1 MKFIRR
7 KSLFYWICLL
17 LLTSMAANGQD
28 SKPATYD
35 VRAFG
40 AKGDGKS
47 LDTGAINRAIE
58 TAAAGG
64 GGMVRFPAGS
74 YLTFSIHLKSNITL
88 YLDQGST
95 IVAADPVADHG
106 TYDAPEPNQWDKYQ
120 DFGHSHFH
128 NSLIWGE
135 GLVNVSILGPGL
147 IWGKGLVRANSPP
160 EGAGNKSISLKL
172 SRNVI
177 IRDVSILHGG
187 HFAILA
193 TGVDNF
199 TIDNIKVDTNR
210 DGIDVDS
217 CRNVRI
223 SNVSINSPFDD
234 GICLK
239 SDYALGFPR
248 ATENVT
254 ISNSQVSG
262 YDEGSFLDGTFK
274 RMDPKSYSKARTTG
288 RVKFGTE
295 SNGGFKNITISNIVF
310 DYSRGF
316 ALEEVD
322 GGTFEDVT
330 INNVTMRDIVNPP
343 FFIRLGNRARGPK
356 ETTPVGAIRRLTISN
371 VIVYDADSQY
381 GSIISG
387 IPDHEIEDLKLN
399 NIQIFYKGG
408 GTAQQAGLEPPE
420 KETVYP
426 EPDMFG
432 DIPAYGFFVRHVK
445 GLEMSNVEL
454 HYMQEDM
461 RPAFLLNDV
470 QGALFRFVKAQ
481 HAGDIP
487 TFSLQDVQDFTTY
500 QTSIPDTRIEVLK
513 GKKRL

>member
-1 MKFIRR
+1 MRR
-7 KSLFYWICLL
+7 TAVVLCVFVAWI
-17 LLTSMAANGQD
+17 MVANGQD
-28 SKPATYD
+28 SRAGIYD

-40 AKGDGKS
+40 AKGDGKT
-47 LDTGAINRAIE
+47 LDTLAINKTID
-58 TAAAGG
+58 AAAAAG

-95 IVAADPVADHG
+95 IVAADPMAEHG
-106 TYDAPEPNQWDKYQ
+106 AYDAPEPNPWDKYQ

-135 GLVNVSILGPGL
+135 GLVNVSIVGPGM
-147 IWGKGLVRANSPP
+147 IWGRGLVRSNTVPD
-160 EGAGNKSISLKL
+160 GGGNKSISLKR
-172 SRNVI
+172 SRNVL

-193 TGVDNF
+193 TGVDNL
-199 TIDNIKVDTNR
+199 TVDNIKVDTNR

-234 GICLK
+234 AICLK
-239 SDYALGFPR
+239 SDYALGFAR

-254 ISNSQVSG
+254 ITNSQVSG
-262 YDEGSFLDGTFK
+262 YDEGSFLDGTYK
-274 RMDPKSYSKARTTG
+274 RMDPKTYSKQRTTG

-310 DYSRGF
+310 DYSRGL

-330 INNVTMRDIVNPP
+330 INNITMRDVVNPP
-343 FFIRLGNRARGPK
+343 IFIRLGNRARGPK
-356 ETTPVGAIRRLTISN
+356 ETTTVGAIRRLSINN
-371 VIVYDADSQY
+371 VTVYNADAQY

-387 IPDHEIEDLKLN
+387 IPGHYIEDVKLN
-399 NIQIFYKGG
+399 NIQILYKGG
-408 GTAQQAGLEPPE
+408 GTVTQAQLEPPE
-420 KETVYP
+420 AEAGYP

-445 GLEMSNVEL
+445 GLEMNNIDIRFLNDDV
-454 HYMQEDM
+454 
-461 RPAFLLNDV
+461 RPAFVLDDV
-470 QGALFRFVKAQ
+470 RNSIFRFVKAL
-481 HAGDIP
+481 HGRNVP
-487 TFSLQDVQDFTTY
+487 TFSLRDVEDFSTH
-500 QTSIPDTRIEVLK
+500 QSSVPDTKLEGLK
-513 GKKRL
+513 GKKTL